1 VQLFLEQAARDPQV
15 LAIKQTL
22 YRTSGDSPIVKAL
35 IEAAESGK
43 QVLALVEIKA
53 RFDEEANI
61 EWARKLEEAGVH
73 VVYGLVGLKTHCK
86 LSMVVRDEGDN
97 LRRYVHIG
105 TGNYHPKTARLYE
118 DLGILSTN
126 PEITADVATLFNVLS
141 GYAVGAEYKRLLVA
155 PAGVRVGLVEL
166 IEEQIRNK
174 QNGQEARI
182 QFKCNALVDEAIA
195 DALYRASQAG
205 VQVDLLVRGICALKP
220 GVPGLSENIRV
231 HSILGRFLEHSRL
244 YVFGVGSETKFFIG
258 SADMMHRN
266 LDRRVETLVEIR
278 QADHKRYLTEIMEL
292 GTSDNVRHWNLDGN
306 GNWTQISHDE
316 NGNLLL
322 DFQTHLISRHPGPRS
337 A

>member
-1 VQLFLEQAARDPQV
+1 
-15 LAIKQTL
+15 
-22 YRTSGDSPIVKAL
+22 
-35 IEAAESGK
+35 
-43 QVLALVEIKA
+43 
-53 RFDEEANI
+53 
-61 EWARKLEEAGVH
+61 
-73 VVYGLVGLKTHCK
+73 
-86 LSMVVRDEGDN
+86 MVVRDEGDD

-118 DLGILSTN
+118 DLGILSTDL
-126 PEITADVATLFNVLS
+126 EITADVATLFNVLS

-155 PAGVRVGLVEL
+155 PAGVRVGLVAL
-166 IEEQIRNK
+166 IEEQISRK

-182 QFKCNALVDEAIA
+182 QFKCNAIVDELIT
-195 DALYRASQAG
+195 DSLYRASQAG
-205 VQVDLLVRGICALKP
+205 VQIDLLVRGICALKP

-244 YVFGVGSETKFFIG
+244 YVFGAGQDTKYFIG

-278 QADHKRYLTEIMEL
+278 QADHRRYLAEILEI
-292 GTSDNVRHWNLDGN
+292 GISDNVRHWKLDGS
-306 GNWTQISHDE
+306 GTWEQISHDE

-322 DFQTHLISRHPGPRS
+322 DFQTYLIGRHPGPRS